1 MPQPLI
7 GPAGKQTAHEF
18 LLPRAQQQRLTGT
31 PTNRVLDL
39 RAQLLN
45 ELSN

>member
-7 GPAGKQTAHEF
+7 GPTGKQTAHEF
-18 LLPRAQQQRLTGT
+18 LLPRTQQQRLTGT
-31 PTNRVLDL
+31 PTDRIFHL

-45 ELSN
+45 ELSD